1 MDEKYI
7 GVVGFLELQK
17 EQLVNFLV
25 GADLDYTVEEIYRLS
40 GSGYTAA
47 CALNLMGLCTDNELQ
62 AIGKM
67 LTYVME
73 KI

>member
-1 MDEKYI
+1 MSKSYT

-25 GADLDYTVEEIYRLS
+25 GADLDYTAEEILRLS

-67 LTYVME
+67 LTYVLE
-73 KI
+73 RI

>member
-1 MDEKYI
+1 MKMKIIDQIVYCVI
-7 GVVGFLELQK
+7 FT
-17 EQLVNFLV
+17 
-25 GADLDYTVEEIYRLS
+25 AEEIHRLS